1 MSLTFTVLTMLLGVS
16 VVTAFVLQSSEQEP
30 AASANSPVSHH
41 RSVSNL
47 CVQDFVCLCNVL
59 FLLGV
64 QGTCETILFK
74 IAKIDWKHK
83 KMS

>member
-1 MSLTFTVLTMLLGVS
+1 MSLTFSVMMMLLGVS
-16 VVTAFVLQSSEQEP
+16 VMTAFVLQSSEQES
-30 AASANSPVSHH
+30 AASANSPISHH

-47 CVQDFVCLCNVL
+47 FVQYFVCRCNVL

-64 QGTCETILFK
+64 QGTCETIFLK
-74 IAKIDWKHK
+74 IDKIDWKHK